1 MKRKRAESGEAETAC
16 PFLDLLLEDEIMV
29 RIFSLLGNGITCLR
43 THSRVCKRF
52 RSLMK
57 NPLLW
62 EQEIRIGAPK
72 KFFATDL
79 QMISPEISA
88 YPVRSLHLSMVS
100 EAVPSTIALTRSLF
114 SLRLTLRLLI
124 VDFNSYETFPIALLV
139 GHLTGLTR
147 LVLNAVP
154 GIDEDDP
161 GLYHYDIL
169 FDGEEL
175 GDLSE
180 SLAQLKRLESLVL
193 SSIPI
198 RQSTLDTILTTN
210 HLTSFEFSGDNGIF
224 HHHYDLSH
232 LMLSLS
238 NTSQLT
244 HLDISKGIERDGQSR
259 WTHTTQTSSALTSL
273 TKLKSLKIRLDEVE
287 ASCFF
292 YWIRNLPALRT
303 VEIDKLMS
311 GGWVDERREAPSNL
325 TQLKLLNISA
335 DLRLLVSRW
344 LTSLSSLTKLETG
357 FVDFFNT

>member
-1 MKRKRAESGEAETAC
+1 MGAGNPHWSAE
-16 PFLDLLLEDEIMV
+16 EIL
-29 RIFSLLGNGITCLR
+29 RDGSSNDIAGNF
-43 THSRVCKRF
+43 RV
-52 RSLMK
+52 SSQIAP
-57 NPLLW
+57 PL
-62 EQEIRIGAPK
+62 
-72 KFFATDL
+72 
-79 QMISPEISA
+79 
-88 YPVRSLHLSMVS
+88 H
-100 EAVPSTIALTRSLF
+100 
-114 SLRLTLRLLI
+114 
-124 VDFNSYETFPIALLV
+124 
-139 GHLTGLTR
+139 
-147 LVLNAVP
+147 